1 MTPDEKR
8 KRIHDIT
15 YSTADRAELA
25 ERMVALENFA
35 VHVYTCME
43 HYLGDNTFDCD
54 NCPLD
59 NDVQMC
65 DLETRMEDLG
75 LEVKS

>member
-1 MTPDEKR
+1 MTDEQR

-25 ERMVALENFA
+25 ERIVVLEEFIEDMNRELRNGWDDET
-35 VHVYTCME
+35 YQQW
-43 HYLGDNTFDCD
+43 LI
-54 NCPLD
+54 
-59 NDVQMC
+59 DV
-65 DLETRMEDLG
+65 DFEGRMAELG